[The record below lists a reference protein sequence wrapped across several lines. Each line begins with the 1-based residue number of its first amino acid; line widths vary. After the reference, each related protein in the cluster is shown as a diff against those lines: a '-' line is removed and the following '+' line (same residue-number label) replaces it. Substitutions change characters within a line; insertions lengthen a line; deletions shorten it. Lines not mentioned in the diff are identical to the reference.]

1 MSRVGKNPVTVDQS
15 VEVAL
20 QDHSLTVKG
29 KLGSL
34 SRDFPK
40 EVNLSFQEGKIKVDP
55 VNKDDARSRSMWGL
69 SRTLV
74 QNMVKGVSDGWTK
87 DLEMTGVGYKA
98 SIVNNMLVLFLGYSH
113 EIMYAIPKGIT
124 IKCDKPTSISV
135 FGSDKQLVGQVAAEI
150 RLLRKPEPYKGKGI
164 RYKDEVIRRKET
176 KKK

>member
-15 VEVAL
+15 IEVHL
-20 QDHSLTVKG
+20 QDNHLQVKG
-29 KLGSL
+29 KLGAL
-34 SRDFPK
+34 ARKFPK
-40 EVNLSFQEGKIKVDP
+40 EVTLSFQDGKIKVEPID
-55 VNKDDARSRSMWGL
+55 KDDSRSRSMWGL

-74 QNMVKGVSDGWTK
+74 HNMVKGVSDGWTQ

-98 SIVNNMLVLFLGYSH
+98 TVANNMLVLFLGYSH
-113 EIMYAIPKGIT
+113 EIIYAIPQGIT
-124 IKCDKPTSISV
+124 IKCEKPTAITV